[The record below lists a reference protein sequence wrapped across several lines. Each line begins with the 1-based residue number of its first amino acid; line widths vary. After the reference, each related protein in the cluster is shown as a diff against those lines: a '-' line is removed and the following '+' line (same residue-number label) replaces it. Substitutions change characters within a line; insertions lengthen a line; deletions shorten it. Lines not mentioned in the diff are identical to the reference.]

1 MKLTPII
8 SACLALVLA
17 ACGLDADGSSSRG
30 DSYATSV
37 QQADQARKAGAVG
50 ESVPLYGRA
59 LQVNPEGMEAK
70 LGLGQSYL
78 ALGASDE
85 AAAQFRDVL
94 AKRSGDTVARRG
106 LASALLSMGQPA
118 LAVGQLA
125 AALQADAGDYRA
137 MNAMG
142 VALDMQGQHE
152 EAQARYREGIALAP
166 DFLAPRSNLGLSLAI
181 TGRGQEAVAQLVPLA
196 GGRGADARTRQNLAF
211 AYAMSGD
218 PTNALVV
225 SRRDLTEASAQ
236 RQLSYYLMLKNLPI
250 SARSA
255 EIRRNPSF
263 FPQGSLRAAG
273 G

>member
-17 ACGLDADGSSSRG
+17 ACGLDADDSSSKG
-30 DSYATSV
+30 DSYEASV

-50 ESVPLYGRA
+50 ESVSLYGRA
-59 LQVNPEGMEAK
+59 LQVNPDGMEAK

-118 LAVGQLA
+118 LAVGQLS

-152 EAQARYREGIALAP
+152 EAQVRYREGIALAP
-166 DFLAPRSNLGLSLAI
+166 DFLALRSNLGLSLAI
-181 TGRGQEAVAQLVPLA
+181 SGRGQEAVAQLVPLA

-211 AYAMSGD
+211 AYAMAGD

-225 SRRDLTEASAQ
+225 SRRDLTEGSAQ
-236 RQLSYYLMLKNLPI
+236 RQLSYYLMLKNLPP

-263 FPQGSLRAAG
+263 FPQASLRAAG